1 MDLIVGNKDLVSSIV
16 AKLIKAIIF
25 ERIVLIVEIIYNMV
39 AVNPKMVGW
48 MIIVLIV
55 VSFVVTC
62 LAATSLTMAEK
73 KVHAMIIS
81 VA

>member
-1 MDLIVGNKDLVSSIV
+1 
-16 AKLIKAIIF
+16 
-25 ERIVLIVEIIYNMV
+25 MV

-55 VSFVVTC
+55 VSFVAIC

-81 VA
+81 VAQVVITMPKTKKQS